1 MSKKTFTPHTP
12 SLFSILGTPG
22 VREIEHKNRNS
33 IRLPPDIFSV
43 ASLVCNTSPR
53 G

>member
-1 MSKKTFTPHTP
+1 MSKKTFTPQHN
-12 SLFSILGTPG
+12 SLPLSILGKPG
-22 VREIEHKNRNS
+22 EGLEHKNRNS